1 MLINNKC
8 EDFRGEIAHEK
19 ILRSK
24 SMAENDRIFASM
36 IVIAKR
42 GENTNN
48 RGVKNPII
56 ILLLDH

>member
-8 EDFRGEIAHEK
+8 EDFRGKIAHEK

-24 SMAENDRIFASM
+24 NMAANNRIFASM

-42 GENTNN
+42 GRIPTIEVLKTQ
-48 RGVKNPII
+48 
-56 ILLLDH
+56 

>member
-8 EDFRGEIAHEK
+8 EDFRGKIAHEK

-24 SMAENDRIFASM
+24 NMAANDRIFASM

-42 GENTNN
+42 GKIPTIEVLKTQ
-48 RGVKNPII
+48 
-56 ILLLDH
+56 